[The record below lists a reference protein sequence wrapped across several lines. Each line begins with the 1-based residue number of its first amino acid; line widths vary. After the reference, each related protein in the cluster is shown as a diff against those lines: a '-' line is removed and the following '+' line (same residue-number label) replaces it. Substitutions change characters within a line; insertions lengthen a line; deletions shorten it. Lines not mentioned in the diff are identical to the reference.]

1 MALEGAHLF
10 RAELLEEGSFAD
22 LIHPAVKSTLNVLG
36 SCAKVPAVKRV
47 VITSSMAAVFYSGRP
62 LSPDVVVDETRLSD
76 PAFCEK
82 SELWYMLSKTLA
94 EQEAWKFTKENGID
108 LVTINPGYVIDP
120 ILQPT
125 LNTTIEMIFKL
136 VNGSETYPNSTHRYV
151 DIAGQVTH
159 CRDSLDILRKLH
171 PTLQLPEK
179 CQDDKVFGSQMYQ
192 VSKEKAKGLGLE
204 FTPLEVTLKY
214 TVESF
219 KEKGFI

>member
-10 RAELLEEGSFAD
+10 RAELLEEGSFNRRDAMAPSRPPPRSFSPLLTLSLLVFCCLLQAD

-151 DIAGQVTH
+151 DV
-159 CRDSLDILRKLH
+159 RDVANAHILAFENPSASGR
-171 PTLQLPEK
+171 
-179 CQDDKVFGSQMYQ
+179 
-192 VSKEKAKGLGLE
+192 
-204 FTPLEVTLKY
+204 
-214 TVESF
+214 
-219 KEKGFI
+219 